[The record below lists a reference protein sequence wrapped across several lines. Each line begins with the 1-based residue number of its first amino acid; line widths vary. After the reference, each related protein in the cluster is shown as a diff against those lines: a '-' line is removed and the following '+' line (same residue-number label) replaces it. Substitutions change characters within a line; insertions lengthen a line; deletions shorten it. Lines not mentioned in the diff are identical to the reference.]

1 MGTDIKAYIDAQPI
15 RTPVKKGDLGKII
28 NEIFQRYDR
37 KGNPKPDSKKRDYE
51 NVPLSEDIHEYFN
64 REVKPY
70 NPDAW
75 IDEKKSVIGYEIPF
89 TRVFYKFV
97 EPEKT
102 EDIAKE
108 IKAAEKD
115 IMESLNKLFGEVN

>member
-1 MGTDIKAYIDAQPI
+1 M
-15 RTPVKKGDLGKII
+15 
-28 NEIFQRYDR
+28 
-37 KGNPKPDSKKRDYE
+37 
-51 NVPLSEDIHEYFN
+51 PLAEDIHEYFE

-75 IDEKKSVIGYEIPF
+75 IDEKKSVVGYEIPF

-102 EDIAKE
+102 EDIEKE

-115 IMESLNKLFGEVN
+115 IMESLYKLFGEVN